1 MSGRMDKSPRRLRR
15 LVWFVGV
22 AAIVSLAVVV
32 LWRRSFSQ
40 PAHAVVVAPPPAVQV
55 SVADAARRNV
65 PIYLTGLGTVQAS
78 NMVALHAQVD
88 GKLQEV
94 LFTEGQ
100 MVHKGDILAKID
112 PRLYQ
117 AAFDQAKA
125 KKAQDEALLVSAEK
139 DLARFKGLALKGF
152 ETQQNIDQQQ
162 AKVDQLKAA
171 IEADTAAIESA
182 QTQLDYTTITAP
194 IDGRIGV
201 RLVDPGNI
209 VHANDQGALAT
220 VTQTRPTA
228 VLFTLPA
235 SWLDDVRA
243 ALKRGPVAV
252 TAFDQDNRKQLATG
266 QLLLID
272 NVIDQTTAS
281 IRLKAMFPND
291 DEVLWPGEFVNA
303 RLLLETRNDVLTI
316 PPTAVQRGPNG
327 VFTWLVTERG
337 TVQMRPLKLGP
348 TSGNDVIVE
357 IWPRDRRP
365 RRHRGAIQAAAEH
378 SRRRYDAAAGA
389 GAERDMNI
397 SEPFIHRPVAT
408 TLLMA
413 ALAFVGIVAYPFL
426 PVAPLPQVDFPTIQ
440 VSVGLSGASA
450 ETMAS
455 SVAAPLER
463 QFGQIAGV
471 TQMTST
477 SVLGATT
484 IVIQFDLNRNIDSA
498 AQDVQAAITAAGKQ
512 LPQNL
517 SAPPSYRK
525 VNPADSPIM
534 ILAVRSDSLPLTT
547 ADDYADN
554 ILAQQISQIPGVA
567 LVSIAGEQ
575 KPAIRVQV
583 DPGKLSATGLTLE
596 DVRVALVQSTTNAAK
611 GTLNGAKTTFTI
623 AANDQLLAPEDYNNV
638 IIAYRNGAPL
648 RVRDVGNAVIGCDR
662 QDRGGLQQQRAV
674 GVTARFQAAGR
685 QRHRHGRPDQGATA
699 AADIHHSPVHQGG
712 DRPRPHRHHPSIGA
726 RCRVHARPDDL
737 SGRARHPAL
746 PAQFLG
752 DAHPEHHGPAGARRL
767 QRRHVS
773 AGLQPR

>member
-40 PAHAVVVAPPPAVQV
+40 PAHAVAAPPPAVQV

-78 NMVALHAQVD
+78 NTVALHAQVD

-125 KKAQDEALLVSAEK
+125 KKAQDQALLVSAEK

-235 SWLDDVRA
+235 SRLDDVRA
-243 ALKRGPVAV
+243 ALKRGPVVV

-303 RLLLETRNDVLTI
+303 HLLLETRNDVLTI

-327 VFTWLVTERG
+327 VFTWLVTEQG

-357 IWPRDRRP
+357 
-365 RRHRGAIQAAAEH
+365 
-378 SRRRYDAAAGA
+378 
-389 GAERDMNI
+389 
-397 SEPFIHRPVAT
+397 
-408 TLLMA
+408 
-413 ALAFVGIVAYPFL
+413 
-426 PVAPLPQVDFPTIQ
+426 
-440 VSVGLSGASA
+440 
-450 ETMAS
+450 
-455 SVAAPLER
+455 
-463 QFGQIAGV
+463 
-471 TQMTST
+471 
-477 SVLGATT
+477 
-484 IVIQFDLNRNIDSA
+484 
-498 AQDVQAAITAAGKQ
+498 
-512 LPQNL
+512 
-517 SAPPSYRK
+517 
-525 VNPADSPIM
+525 
-534 ILAVRSDSLPLTT
+534 
-547 ADDYADN
+547 
-554 ILAQQISQIPGVA
+554 
-567 LVSIAGEQ
+567 
-575 KPAIRVQV
+575 
-583 DPGKLSATGLTLE
+583 TGL
-596 DVRVALVQSTTNAAK
+596 DAGDRVVTEGQYK
-611 GTLNGAKTTFTI
+611 
-623 AANDQLLAPEDYNNV
+623 
-638 IIAYRNGAPL
+638 
-648 RVRDVGNAVIGCDR
+648 
-662 QDRGGLQQQRAV
+662 LQQN
-674 GVTARFQAAGR
+674 
-685 QRHRHGRPDQGATA
+685 
-699 AADIHHSPVHQGG
+699 IPVVDTTPQ
-712 DRPRPHRHHPSIGA
+712 
-726 RCRVHARPDDL
+726 
-737 SGRARHPAL
+737 
-746 PAQFLG
+746 PAQ
-752 DAHPEHHGPAGARRL
+752 AR
-767 QRRHVS
+767 S
-773 AGLQPR
+773 GT